1 VTLFFR
7 LCIMVSF
14 VICVLPDEPAV
25 VVAAKVNGVVRD
37 LRRPLSLGD
46 ICPAAD
52 GVSAV
57 NVELVLANTPDGKA
71 V

>member
-1 VTLFFR
+1 
-7 LCIMVSF
+7 MVSF

-25 VVAAKVNGVVRD
+25 VVAAKVNGVARD
-37 LRRPLSLGD
+37 LRRPLSPGD